1 MEKRTVLI
9 INEDAGTSSGFSSLL
24 SALGYSNHFE
34 FSHKR
39 AMAWLNEGNLPIL
52 ILLNIT
58 QSGSSGLTFLACL
71 RDLNPALPVVVVGS
85 TTQIRLIV
93 EAVQLGA
100 SDYLIVP
107 FDAQQARL
115 AIEHALE
122 DRKNS
127 EVKTSAPDLL
137 FPGVFTSPEMTRA
150 CEIAKMV
157 ARTDVPVLITGES
170 GVGKEIFARF
180 IHDHSPRAN
189 KRMVKV
195 NCAALPNDLL
205 ESELFGYER
214 GAFTGAT
221 VEKPGKFELANGGAI
236 LLDEIGEMSP
246 QLQAKLLHVLQDGE
260 FSRLGGNRQIRVDAR
275 ILAST
280 NRKLEQAVSRGE
292 FRDDLYFRLNVIR
305 IKIPPLRERKQE
317 IVYLTNY
324 FVQKYRDKYSSRVQE
339 LPPKTMQTFLEYD
352 WPGNI
357 RQLEN
362 VIKRYLILPEL
373 DVEIADVSERPRPAV
388 SSPPQS
394 DAALPPRQTV
404 PPSAP
409 APHSLPAEFASLKQ
423 VGELAAER
431 AEREVV
437 LWMLEQTNW
446 NRKFAARRLNISY
459 KALLNKIKK
468 WQIHRP
474 QSTLAAGSR
483 KRMMTAVGASES
495 ESESEQFSAHAAY
508 SAKGVS

>member
-1 MEKRTVLI
+1 MEKRPVLI
-9 INEDAGTSSGFSSLL
+9 INEDGGTSSHFSHLL
-24 SALGYSNHFE
+24 SALGYSNHLE

-39 AMAWLNEGNLPIL
+39 AMAWLTEGNSPLVT
-52 ILLNIT
+52 LLNIT
-58 QSGSSGLTFLACL
+58 QSGSSGLTFLTCI
-71 RDLNPALPVVVVGS
+71 REVNPTLPIVVVGT
-85 TTQIRLIV
+85 TTQLRLIV

-115 AIEHALE
+115 AIERALE
-122 DRKNS
+122 DNKSS
-127 EVKTSAPDLL
+127 EVKLAAPDLP
-137 FPGVFTSPEMTRA
+137 FQGVFTNPEMIRA

-170 GVGKEIFARF
+170 GVGKEVFARF
-180 IHDHSPRAN
+180 IHNHSPRAN
-189 KRMVKV
+189 KRLIKV

-221 VEKPGKFELANGGAI
+221 VEKPGKFELASGGAI
-236 LLDEIGEMSP
+236 LLDEIGEMTP
-246 QLQAKLLHVLQDGE
+246 HLQAKLLHVLQDGE
-260 FSRLGGNRQIRVDAR
+260 FSRLGGNKQLRADAR

-280 NRKLEQAVSRGE
+280 NLRIEEAISRGQ
-292 FRDDLYFRLNVIR
+292 FREDLYFRLNVIR
-305 IKIPPLRERKQE
+305 IKIPPLRERKEE
-317 IVYLTNY
+317 IVSLSNY
-324 FVQKYRDKYSSRVQE
+324 FVQKYRDKYGSRVQE
-339 LPPKTMQTFLEYD
+339 LRPETLQTLLEYD
-352 WPGNI
+352 WPGNV

-373 DVEIADVSERPRPAV
+373 DVELADFPEHPRPTR
-388 SSPPQS
+388 SSPPEN
-394 DAALPPRQTV
+394 DAVIPPRQTV
-404 PPSAP
+404 PHSFPKP
-409 APHSLPAEFASLKQ
+409 PSLPAEFASLKQ

-474 QSTLAAGSR
+474 ESPVPGAR
-483 KRMMTAVGASES
+483 KRMLAAVPASD
-495 ESESEQFSAHAAY
+495 SEQFPVHAAY
-508 SAKGVS
+508 TAKGSS